1 MIDDKEKQKDI
12 QKKKRE
18 LQGRLRKR
26 EKVISRNQDSGILFK
41 LEITEISYMG
51 FKKSRKKVEEILY
64 LHLHQ
69 VLRTDFQLI
78 SKEIKN

>member
-26 EKVISRNQDSGILFK
+26 EKVISRNHDSEILFK
-41 LEITEISYMG
+41 LQITEISYIG
-51 FKKSRKKVEEILY
+51 LKNKVEEILY

-78 SKEIKN
+78 SKEKKN